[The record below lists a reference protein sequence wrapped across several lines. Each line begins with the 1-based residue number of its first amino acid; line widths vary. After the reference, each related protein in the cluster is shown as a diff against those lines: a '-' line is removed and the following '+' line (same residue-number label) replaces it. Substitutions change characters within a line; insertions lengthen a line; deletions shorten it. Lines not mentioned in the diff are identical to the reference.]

1 LRLRIPLVAGLA
13 ALVIT
18 AAPAR
23 AQQPQESAQCERTAV
38 EIVTDFSRL
47 FFVEKDWRTAFMTY
61 VAEDYIQHNP
71 HATDG
76 RAAALQHLG
85 PVFEANPQ
93 LKVDIKRIFGDDS
106 LVAVHY
112 HSVMQPG
119 TRGFA
124 AVDMFRVK
132 DCKIV
137 EHWDVIQ
144 AMPENSINPKAM
156 F

>member
-1 LRLRIPLVAGLA
+1 MKAFQIALA
-13 ALVIT
+13 ALT
-18 AAPAR
+18 LSAAPAG
-23 AQQPQESAQCERTAV
+23 AAETKCGMTAV
-38 EIVTDFSRL
+38 EIVSKFSQL
-47 FFVEKDWRTAFMTY
+47 FFVEKKWHEAFMTY
-61 VAEDYIQHNP
+61 VAEDYTQHNP
-71 HATDG
+71 MAQDG
-76 RAAALQHLG
+76 RAEALKHLG
-85 PVFEANPQ
+85 PIFDANPG

-106 LVAVHY
+106 HVAVHY

-119 TRGFA
+119 TKGFA

-144 AMPENSINPKAM
+144 PMPEKSANPHPM

>member
-1 LRLRIPLVAGLA
+1 MNALKLSFA
-13 ALVIT
+13 ALALCATVT
-18 AAPAR
+18 APAQ
-23 AQQPQESAQCERTAV
+23 AAEPECGMTAV
-38 EIVTDFSRL
+38 DLVTKFSQL
-47 FFVEKDWRTAFMTY
+47 FFVEKKWREAFMTY
-61 VAEDYIQHNP
+61 VAEDYTQHNP
-71 HATDG
+71 PAQDG

-85 PVFEANPQ
+85 PVFDANPG
-93 LKVDIKRIFGDDS
+93 LKVDIKRIFGDETH
-106 LVAVHY
+106 VAVHY

-144 AMPENSINPKAM
+144 AVPEKSANPHPM

>member
-1 LRLRIPLVAGLA
+1 MKRIMGLAGLLCLSVVAVPAHA
-13 ALVIT
+13 ADAKCGL
-18 AAPAR
+18 
-23 AQQPQESAQCERTAV
+23 SAV
-38 EIVTDFSRL
+38 EIVTKFSQL
-47 FFVEKDWRTAFMTY
+47 FFVEKKWHEAFMTY

-71 HATDG
+71 MAEDG
-76 RAAALQHLG
+76 RASALKHLG
-85 PVFEANPQ
+85 PVFDANPG
-93 LKVDIKRIFGDDS
+93 LKVDIKRIFGDDTH
-106 LVAVHY
+106 VAVHY

-144 AMPENSINPKAM
+144 PVPEKSANPHPM

>member
-1 LRLRIPLVAGLA
+1 MTGLKSLLA
-13 ALVIT
+13 AVALS
-18 AAPAR
+18 AAPAQ
-23 AQQPQESAQCERTAV
+23 AAEAKCGASAV
-38 EIVTDFSRL
+38 EIVTKFSQL
-47 FFVEKDWRTAFMTY
+47 FFVEKKWREAFLTY

-71 HATDG
+71 AAQDG

-85 PVFEANPQ
+85 PVFDANPA
-93 LKVDIKRIFGDDS
+93 LKVDIKRIFGDEVH
-106 LVAVHY
+106 VAVHY
-112 HSVMQPG
+112 HSVMQPN

-144 AMPENSINPKAM
+144 AVPEKSANPHPM

>member
-1 LRLRIPLVAGLA
+1 MRARLAGLA
-13 ALVIT
+13 SLTALLLAT
-18 AAPAR
+18 APAQAADTDAAR
-23 AQQPQESAQCERTAV
+23 CDRTAV
-38 EIVTDFSRL
+38 DIVTHFSQL

-71 HATDG
+71 NATDG
-76 RAAALQHLG
+76 RAAALKHLG
-85 PVFEANPQ
+85 PVFDANPD
-93 LKVDIKRIFGDDS
+93 LKIDIKRIFGDDTH
-106 LVAVHY
+106 VAVHY
-112 HSVMQPG
+112 HSVLKPG
-119 TRGFA
+119 TPGLA

-144 AMPENSINPKAM
+144 PVPEKSINPKAM